1 MRQVIILTVGL
12 QVLTG
17 LATAGI
23 FFNEVK
29 PKYYKLDKTIPI
41 EVGYLQYKSLGY
53 AKEFYS
59 LPYCAASNRAYNENL
74 ENEQIEGANM
84 YDQVLHEHFMKGKV

>member
-1 MRQVIILTVGL
+1 MRKVIILTVAL
-12 QVLTG
+12 QVLAG

-29 PKYYKLDKTIPI
+29 PKYYKLDRVIPI

-53 AKEFYS
+53 AK
-59 LPYCAASNRAYNENL
+59 
-74 ENEQIEGANM
+74 
-84 YDQVLHEHFMKGKV
+84 